1 MKRFILSFA
10 VLALISGL
18 FAGSAEAR
26 GARGHGAIVR
36 GYRTY
41 PIGYRNWAR
50 VWYNP
55 TYRVNWYYCGV
66 CNEWFYYYPPMQ
78 QYLPVSQIAT
88 CPPTVVINNNVGVP
102 PGAPMPSPGAPMLP
116 PGAPMPSPGA
126 PMPPGQ

>member
-26 GARGHGAIVR
+26 GARGRGPAIVR

-41 PIGYRNWAR
+41 PIGYRDWAR

-88 CPPTVVINNNVGVP
+88 YPPTVVINNNINVPPAVP
-102 PGAPMPSPGAPMLP
+102 PGV
-116 PGAPMPSPGA
+116 PMPSPGA
-126 PMPPGQ
+126 PMPPPGQ